1 MVGVN
6 YIITGT
12 VLCKLC
18 VCEAEVRFL
27 SAWKMVLEKENGSYE
42 MEKLKKIYISWFNK
56 KKVVFDLV
64 NKKIILLGLSSILS
78 LWFQF
83 STLWFFFLR
92 CLFWIDLI

>member
-42 MEKLKKIYISWFNK
+42 MEKLKKMVI
-56 KKVVFDLV
+56 
-64 NKKIILLGLSSILS
+64 
-78 LWFQF
+78 
-83 STLWFFFLR
+83 FL
-92 CLFWIDLI
+92 DLIKKRLFLTW